1 MTAVAALKPSQSFST
16 SPKGRFTVSDAKT
29 PVKVTARLLVRAR
42 AGAAEDMSCTSVM
55 PLKSD
60 PALAYVM
67 FKLLQRER
75 ATHLR
80 VRKA

>member
-1 MTAVAALKPSQSFST
+1 MSAVAALS
-16 SPKGRFTVSDAKT
+16 GRFTVSDATT

-42 AGAAEDMSCTSVM
+42 TGAAEDMSYTSVV

-67 FKLLQRER
+67 LKML
-75 ATHLR
+75 
-80 VRKA
+80 